1 MSALLR
7 TLIATLF
14 ATSFLGAAC
23 PCVLHF
29 GVCDEAKN
37 SDVVFIGTVETVAP
51 RFLDPYARNGAPAP
65 AAEITA
71 LQHDPSPEALAK
83 LKTIYL
89 KMFAGF
95 PDRDL
100 SVISISGNQAQLQNA
115 VEDLQSEGR
124 VAHFRVWAVF
134 KDGRDDDDDSGSP
147 SAKSKSDDDDDDTI
161 PQSLDVW
168 TSSGECGID
177 FQVGETYLI
186 YAVQDEDSAKLTT
199 GSCMRTRRLADEKG
213 DLAYLYFLKN
223 DQAGSSRLEGFVST
237 EVADQGVPRYQD
249 AIGSP
254 AGGATVEL
262 DAGGDR
268 RYTQSDADGRFSF
281 DGLKE
286 GDYKLSLIAPGFPA
300 SPRTVLSTR
309 AFHAE
314 QNSCPRQILVLP
326 KP

>member
-1 MSALLR
+1 MK
-7 TLIATLF
+7 
-14 ATSFLGAAC
+14 
-23 PCVLHF
+23 F

-37 SDVVFIGTVETVAP
+37 SDVVFIGTAETVAP

-65 AAEITA
+65 AAEIAA
-71 LQHDPSPEALAK
+71 LQRDPSPESLEK
-83 LKTIYL
+83 LKTIYR
-89 KMFAGF
+89 KMFAGL

-100 SVISISGNQAQLQNA
+100 SVISISGNKAQLQNA

-124 VAHFRVWAVF
+124 VAHFRVWTMF
-134 KDGRDDDDDSGSP
+134 KDGGDDDDDNS
-147 SAKSKSDDDDDDTI
+147 I

-177 FQVGETYLI
+177 FQGGETYLI

-237 EVADQGVPRYQD
+237 DVSDQGVPRYQD
-249 AIGSP
+249 AISSP
-254 AGGATVEL
+254 TSGATVEL
-262 DAGGDR
+262 DAGDNR
-268 RYTQSDADGRFSF
+268 RYTQSDVEGRFFF

-286 GDYKLSLIAPGFPA
+286 GDYKLSLIAPGFPL
-300 SPRTVLSTR
+300 SPRTVLATR

-314 QNSCPRQILVLP
+314 QNSCPRQIIVAPPNATP